1 MDYDASV
8 ITTEQIFLE
17 LRTAGLDV
25 ESAVRIGVDGMHCRS
40 CVQSIE
46 GRIASLSGVLK
57 VQVSLEDAAALIV
70 HRPLLVT
77 RQELRDHIQDLGF
90 EATLLADDP
99 LGPDL
104 FWRSSV
110 STQTVTVWIVGMT
123 CHSCVQSIEGRV
135 SQMRGVQTVMVSLKE
150 ERGTVTF
157 DPSLTAP
164 EQLRAAIEDMGFDA
178 SLEGE
183 SLSGWSAR
191 AQSFYFEGA
200 DNQWI
205 LLINLEHNGQI
216 DNEMLCSG
224 AFSHFE
230 RHSSEQ
236 QLLFTSLSVLVRTGL
251 HWLLWRRSPVRRGGL
266 SSPWIE

>member
-1 MDYDASV
+1 MSFQNGVDIEKKGFVNLAYEYGSQNELCLPATTASTVTFSLPGLGPQNQVQEVHSRLSGLNGVLAASWASSGGLVKVDYDASV
-8 ITTEQIFLE
+8 ITTEEIFLE

-99 LGPDL
+99 AGADV
-104 FWRSSV
+104 FWRQEDASSV
-110 STQTVTVWIVGMT
+110 TTQTVTVWIVGMT

-150 ERGTVTF
+150 EKGTVTF

-183 SLSGWSAR
+183 SL
-191 AQSFYFEGA
+191 
-200 DNQWI
+200 
-205 LLINLEHNGQI
+205 
-216 DNEMLCSG
+216 
-224 AFSHFE
+224 
-230 RHSSEQ
+230 
-236 QLLFTSLSVLVRTGL
+236 
-251 HWLLWRRSPVRRGGL
+251 
-266 SSPWIE
+266 